1 MSAPT
6 PPGPELDTA
15 DAAEFA
21 ALSTAAGTRLL
32 EAVANVARPGPG
44 DIARWRKLAE
54 PDLVAAA
61 VRIVESRRDGAAKF
75 TRSDR
80 MWFSA
85 QGLEQATAEVVA
97 RHKAQ
102 RFAAEGRDAIIIDLC
117 SGIGGD
123 SVAIG
128 ASNQVIAVDLD
139 PAMALRAGW
148 NAGVY
153 DVSAQVRPITA
164 RAEDF
169 AVPPRAWLHIDP
181 DRRVSAPKKTNA
193 VAEYAPGLA
202 AMLGW
207 VETTRGGA
215 IKLGPASDF
224 AAHFGGPNFEVE
236 LVSLRGECKE
246 ATAWFGDRATPG
258 VRRRATVLPN
268 GATWTDQDG
277 AAAGSSRIVAAGPLD
292 RWVFDP
298 DPALIRAGLLDGFAR
313 AHEWNRIEPGVDLL
327 TGPERSSSPLVTSFE
342 VVDLFPLDLKVL
354 RREVAARGLGIL
366 EIKTRGLAVRPE
378 AYRAQL
384 RPKGPNGATWILVGR
399 RDGPGHA
406 ILARRG

>member
-6 PPGPELDTA
+6 PPGPKLDTA
-15 DAAEFA
+15 ATAEFA

-32 EAVANVARPGPG
+32 EAVANVARPGPA

-61 VRIVESRRDGAAKF
+61 VRIVESRRDGVAKF

-85 QGLEQATAEVVA
+85 KGLEQATAEPVA
-97 RHKAQ
+97 RHKAH
-102 RFAAEGRDAIIIDLC
+102 RFAAEGWGAIVVDLC

-123 SVAIG
+123 SIALG
-128 ASNQVIAVDLD
+128 KSNQVVAVDLD

-148 NAGVY
+148 NANVY
-153 DVSAQVRPITA
+153 YVSAQVRTVTA

-169 AVPPRAWLHIDP
+169 SISPAAWLHIDP
-181 DRRVSAPKKTNA
+181 DRRVFSPKKTNA

-246 ATAWFGDRATPG
+246 ATVWFGDRATPG
-258 VRRRATVLPN
+258 VRRRATALPN

-277 AAAGSSRIVAAGPLD
+277 AAAGSSRLVAAGPID
-292 RWVFDP
+292 HWIFDP

-313 AHEWNRIEPGVDLL
+313 ARGWHRIEPEVDLL
-327 TGPERSSSPLVTSFE
+327 TGPERASSPLVTSFE
-342 VVDLFPLDLKVL
+342 VVDLFPLDLKIL
-354 RREVAARGLGIL
+354 RREVAARGLGVL